1 MNTALKI
8 DEYLEEAGYSNHK
21 SNLYRVLAQAPY
33 LARCS
38 DNKTSCYIKPREH
51 ALKQPYVQVNQK
63 SMVSWLVFDID
74 DKSGDKAKRI
84 FPQFY
89 WEAAGL
95 PEPNMVVSN
104 RDSCGCHLFYAI
116 SPVCTSDKARVAPQ
130 NYLKAIFRA
139 MGNKIGNDPAFTP
152 FGLRV
157 VKTPGH
163 PMWKTWDIHNHTYNL
178 DELAEYL
185 ELENIV
191 PFQTSRQ
198 VEYTNE
204 DSRHCLLFDE
214 VRWHAY
220 SIVREFKSNSTID
233 NFEKALLSFA
243 EEKNTFRQRGFSGD
257 LSASQ
262 VRATVKSVC
271 TWTWNKYTGSGRIR
285 GVMKLSNQKHLSQRE
300 KQQKSARRTAYV
312 RRNKTYAK
320 LKKIVRSLK
329 KKGVKLTCVLISKI
343 SGLSRQTVSKYKGIL
358 EESNLGKDSNHEGS
372 NMKPH
377 NVNFGTHQITKLVKI
392 DVDVVVMREQNKNLR
407 KKCKK
412 RFRIFEELLMGEVN
426 IKLVTLCGGE
436 RNKGIA

>member
-8 DEYLEEAGYSNHK
+8 DEYLEEAGYSNQK
-21 SNLYRVLAQAPY
+21 SNLSRVLTQAPY

-51 ALKQPYVQVNQK
+51 ALKQPYMQVNQK
-63 SMVSWLVFDID
+63 GMVSWLVFDID
-74 DKSGDKAKRI
+74 DKNGDIAKKI

-130 NYLKAIFRA
+130 NYLKAVFRA
-139 MGNKIGNDPAFTP
+139 MGTKIGNDPAFTP

-163 PMWKTWDIHNHTYNL
+163 PMWKTWDIHNNTYNL

-185 ELENIV
+185 ELESVV
-191 PFQTSRQ
+191 PFQKSRQ

-220 SIVREFKSNSTID
+220 SIVREFKYNGSMG

-243 EEKNTFRQRGFSGD
+243 EEKNTFRQRGFSAD

-262 VRATVKSVC
+262 VKATVKSVC
-271 TWTWNKYTGSGRIR
+271 TWTWSKYTGSGRIR
-285 GVMKLSNQKHLSQRE
+285 GVMKLFNQKHLTLRE
-300 KQQKSARRTAYV
+300 RQQKSARRTALL
-312 RRNKTYAK
+312 KTAK
-320 LKKIVRSLK
+320 TQDKIKIAIKRISEAGDKPTQSLIAK
-329 KKGVKLTCVLISKI
+329 VA
-343 SGLSRQTVSKYKGIL
+343 GLSRQTVAKYKTLINQL
-358 EESNLGKDSNHEGS
+358 HKEAAYSLLTKIIFSNRYVNLGAYQISDYARQYYRHPCYLGIVPTK
-372 NMKPH
+372 
-377 NVNFGTHQITKLVKI
+377 NVSLTFSL
-392 DVDVVVMREQNKNLR
+392 
-407 KKCKK
+407 
-412 RFRIFEELLMGEVN
+412 RIFDVSL
-426 IKLVTLCGGE
+426 K
-436 RNKGIA
+436 RYQ